1 MGCER
6 ITFPGG
12 FGYACSRGGRR
23 AAPCDTPGCGKAHV
37 ALCDWPLGGAKKGRT
52 CDRKMCADCRVPQG
66 ENRDYCRAHA
76 ALAEAPA
83 EQQNA
88 VAVVGARDF
97 RALHLVRDHV
107 LGLEVAVG
115 CLVSGHARG
124 TDIVAEITAHQR
136 GLVTSIHAVRTK
148 RGEDREAFTAA
159 AMARN
164 GAVADE
170 ARSAD
175 VFVTKDCRGSWD
187 AVRKFQAL
195 GKEVRL
201 HEEPGPDEHSLL
213 FHTAPHPRTRQAP
226 RGYDGP
232 DGFDITRGSGG
243 AAGDP
248 FAPSAALFME
258 AKRRMA
264 LEGPGAFAWYSPLY
278 VEEMRGSWLRHRRA
292 WDALLARNHVVLLC
306 YCPARE
312 LCHRGLLVELL
323 LKAGARV
330 GRRVV
335 DGGEVLI
342 R

>member
-52 CDRKMCADCRVPQG
+52 CDRKMCSDCRVSQG

-107 LGLEVAVG
+107 LGLEVAVD

-124 TDIVAEITAHQR
+124 TDIVAEITANQR
-136 GLVTSIHAVRTK
+136 RLATSIHAVRVA
-148 RGEDREAFTAA
+148 RGADRDAFTAA
-159 AMARN
+159 AMRRN
-164 GAVADE
+164 DVVADE
-170 ARSAD
+170 ARAAD

-187 AVRKFQAL
+187 AVRKFKAL

-201 HEEPGPDEHSLL
+201 HEEPPEAEHALL
-213 FHTAPHPRTRQAP
+213 FHTAPHPNTKQAP
-226 RGYDGP
+226 RGYRGP
-232 DGFDITRGSGG
+232 SFFDITRGTGG
-243 AAGDP
+243 TAGSP
-248 FAPSAALFME
+248 FAPSDELLHE
-258 AKRRMA
+258 GRQRRSK
-264 LEGPGAFAWYSPLY
+264 EGPEAFAWYEPRFI
-278 VEEMRGSWLRHRRA
+278 EEMRRSWKLNRAA
-292 WDALLARNHVVLLC
+292 WDALLALNHVVIGC
-306 YCPARE
+306 YCMVRE
-312 LCHRGLLVELL
+312 ECHRGILATLLV
-323 LKAGARV
+323 KAGEKV

-335 DGGEVLI
+335 DGGEV
-342 R
+342 RCW